1 MKTFEKCIRDK
12 LFDICKDK
20 INNNQ
25 HGFLPQKSCN
35 TQMINF
41 VDNLS
46 LCLNKRSQCDVIYF
60 DFAKA
65 FDSVCHDKILYKLKS
80 QYNIDGLLLKFI
92 QNYLKNRQQRV
103 LIDNEMSHLTPAHS
117 GVPQGSILGPLLFVL
132 FINDISDCVSIGTN
146 ILLYADD
153 TKIWREIKCPEDCM
167 ILQRD
172 IDALYLWSQE
182 NLMNFHPEKCKVLC
196 VTLKLKPC
204 QFDYSLHD
212 NILKLCDFEK
222 DLGVYITPKL
232 SWTKNCNELASK
244 ANQRLGLLKRSC
256 SFTKIPIS
264 EELFILP
271 W

>member
-65 FDSVCHDKILYKLKS
+65 FDSVSHDKILYKLKS

-92 QNYLKNRQQRV
+92 QNYLKNR
-103 LIDNEMSHLTPAHS
+103 
-117 GVPQGSILGPLLFVL
+117 
-132 FINDISDCVSIGTN
+132 
-146 ILLYADD
+146 
-153 TKIWREIKCPEDCM
+153 
-167 ILQRD
+167 
-172 IDALYLWSQE
+172 
-182 NLMNFHPEKCKVLC
+182 
-196 VTLKLKPC
+196 
-204 QFDYSLHD
+204 
-212 NILKLCDFEK
+212 
-222 DLGVYITPKL
+222 
-232 SWTKNCNELASK
+232 
-244 ANQRLGLLKRSC
+244 
-256 SFTKIPIS
+256 
-264 EELFILP
+264 
-271 W
+271 